1 MTYRSFIVSVC
12 AVQRAWA
19 QDEQTITVSIKES
32 GGLAT
37 EIFAAQAANSWTQT
51 LTTVVHLT
59 VSSGELNDADWT
71 TLNSMTALKTLN
83 LSGTSNK
90 VIPASQ
96 FTNTKCPNLETI
108 VFPSGLEEIGRTRIF
123 PWHAL

>member
-1 MTYRSFIVSVC
+1 
-12 AVQRAWA
+12 VQRAWA